1 MRILLLVFVG
11 SLLSVPQA
19 AGQATPAACRVL
31 CAPEFKVEPTITFTT
46 LFGSPPIVDDQGTTT
61 RKPRGN

>member
-1 MRILLLVFVG
+1 MRTLLTTFLVGLLHSSVAVG
-11 SLLSVPQA
+11 Q
-19 AGQATPAACRVL
+19 TTTACHVL
-31 CAPEFKVEPTITFTT
+31 CAPEFNVEPTITFTT